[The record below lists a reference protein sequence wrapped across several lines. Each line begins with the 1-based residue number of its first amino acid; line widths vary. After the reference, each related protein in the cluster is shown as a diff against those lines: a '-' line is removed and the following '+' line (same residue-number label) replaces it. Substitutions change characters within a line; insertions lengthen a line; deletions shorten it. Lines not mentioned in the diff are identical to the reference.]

1 MLRRNRTWVV
11 LVLVVGMVVGAA
23 VVEIAHA
30 VADSQ
35 NKADRAAESQ
45 KMAERLAVEQNK
57 ADRALL
63 AEMSKNDALSA
74 LFRQVAKTVKPV
86 VVEVRVTQR
95 IKVGPPTQLPDM
107 EEFRRRFFGDDM
119 PFEFR
124 FETPRQVPRE
134 FFSRGLG
141 SGVVVDARNG
151 YVLTNNHVVANADE
165 VEVVLADNRTFKA
178 EWVRTDR
185 LSDLAV
191 VKIKPEGLIEAP
203 LGDSDKVEVGD
214 CVLAIGAPRALPQ
227 TVTAGIISAKGRRTT
242 QSEMYQDFIQTD
254 AAINRGNSGGPLVN
268 MKGEVIGINNHI
280 LTASGG
286 NEGIGFAVPSNM
298 ARNIMKQLIDKGK
311 VTRGYLGVRIQNV
324 DENLAKSFD
333 VPSTKGALVAQVS
346 KGSPA
351 EKAGIKV
358 GDFVTAI
365 DGKQAEGVNEL
376 RNVIADIAPG
386 KTVNLEIYRD
396 GKKKTVPVEITAQP
410 EDVAAA
416 FDRRT
421 GRPTATP
428 RYGLK
433 VADLTS
439 ELAEKYGLEESL
451 KGVVITEVDPASD
464 AAERG
469 LTGGMVITHV
479 GRKAVSSVEEFTR
492 ELSRKEAEGGVR
504 LRVVDRQGASTFVFV
519 TPQKKE

>member
-254 AAINRGNSGGPLVN
+254 AAINQGNSGGPLVN
-268 MKGEVIGINNHI
+268 MRGEVIGINNSIATH
-280 LTASGG
+280 SGG

-298 ARNIMKQLIDKGK
+298 ARFIMTQLIEKGK
-311 VTRGYLGVRIQNV
+311 VTRGYLGVRIQDV
-324 DENLAKSFD
+324 DEKLARSFNL
-333 VPSTKGALVAQVS
+333 PSTKGALVAGVAD
-346 KGSPA
+346 GSPA
-351 EKAGIKV
+351 QKAGIKDA
-358 GDFVTAI
+358 DFIVSI
-365 DGKQAEGVNEL
+365 NGRDVENVNDL
-376 RNVIADIAPG
+376 RNVVAEIPPG
-386 KTVNLEIYRD
+386 QEVKLGVYRS
-396 GKKKTVPVEITAQP
+396 GKKQTLSVTMGAQP
-410 EDVAAA
+410 ENMASAFEQAPGVARQSGK
-416 FDRRT
+416 F
-421 GRPTATP
+421 
-428 RYGLK
+428 GLK
-433 VADLTS
+433 VASLTG
-439 ELAEKYGLEESL
+439 ELAEKYGIDKSL
-451 KGVVITEVDPASD
+451 KGAVITEVKPGSD
-464 AAERG
+464 AAEQG
-469 LTGGMVITHV
+469 LTEGMLITHV
-479 GRKAVSSVEEFTR
+479 ADKAVSTAAEFD
-492 ELSRKEAEGGVR
+492 EAVSKDAARSGVR
-504 LRVVDRQGASTFVFV
+504 LRVVDRKGAAVFVFI
-519 TPQKKE
+519 TPEKQE